1 MLALLVSLAPAPQQ
15 PGLSMLRTAES
26 LFAAGEFT
34 AAETAFRTANTQL
47 PHSAYPRQR
56 LAALYLRWNRPTEGL
71 AIWEAT
77 PDGDPFLHLQLL
89 AAAAKWDVL
98 ETATQEYLKRA
109 PTDGSAY
116 ALLTQALLYQSR
128 CLEAESVATA
138 WEQHTAG
145 IAAGGSAADGT
156 RAALTAAI
164 LHYTADPDTPEPT
177 ICVLDQDLCAA
188 TQTCAGAAQCLQQL
202 GESLLRRQRPELAAC
217 TLAQAIA
224 RAPENAAA
232 HAWLGVALEQIGSV
246 DAALPHFRRATTL
259 APDSAL
265 GWLLLGLTQLNRQ
278 NIAEA
283 HEALLRAQALDP
295 GNPAPCLAMAGVLAA
310 RGDYAN
316 IPLWTVAALERA
328 PEDPE
333 IWKATARFYLVRNL
347 ALEDEPLH
355 AAAGA
360 VQLAPEDAEAWTLLG
375 WAQFNAKDFDA
386 ALTALQTA
394 LTYDS
399 RRSEAHHLLGL
410 TLQAVGRHVEAQDA
424 LIRAQDLGYQP

>member
-1 MLALLVSLAPAPQQ
+1 MTLAILVLLVSLAPAPQQ

-34 AAETAFRTANTQL
+34 AAETAFRTANAQL
-47 PHSAYPRQR
+47 PHSTYPRQR
-56 LAALYLRWNRPTEGL
+56 LAALYLRWNRATEGL

-109 PTDGSAY
+109 PTDESAY

-128 CLEAESVATA
+128 CPEAESVAAA
-138 WEQHTAG
+138 WEQHAG
-145 IAAGGSAADGT
+145 SDAAGSN
-156 RAALTAAI
+156 AALTTAI
-164 LHYTADPDTPEPT
+164 LRYTADPNTPESA

-217 TLAQAIA
+217 TLAQAIE

-310 RGDYAN
+310 QGDYAN
-316 IPLWTVAALERA
+316 IPIWTVAALERA

-333 IWKATARFYLVRNL
+333 IWKAAARFYLVRNL
-347 ALEDEPLH
+347 VLEDEPLH

>member
-15 PGLSMLRTAES
+15 PALLTLRTAES
-26 LFAAGEFT
+26 LFAAGELT
-34 AAETAFRTANTQL
+34 AAETAFRDANAQL
-47 PHSAYPRQR
+47 PHNTYPRQR
-56 LAALYLRWNRPTEGL
+56 LAALYLRWNRPTDGL
-71 AIWEAT
+71 AVWETT
-77 PDGDPFLHLQLL
+77 PDGDPFLYLQLL
-89 AAAAKWDVL
+89 AAAAKWDAL
-98 ETATQEYLKRA
+98 EAATQEYLKRA
-109 PTDGSAY
+109 PTDESAY

-128 CLEAESVATA
+128 CPEAASVAAA
-138 WEQHTAG
+138 WEQHARTD
-145 IAAGGSAADGT
+145 AAGSNAAGSN
-156 RAALTAAI
+156 AALTAAI
-164 LHYTADPDTPEPT
+164 LRYTADPDTPEPA

-188 TQTCAGAAQCLQQL
+188 TQTCTGAAQCLQQL

-283 HEALLRAQALDP
+283 YEALLRAQALDP

-316 IPLWTVAALERA
+316 IPIWTVAALERA

-333 IWKATARFYLVRNL
+333 IWKATARFYLARNL

-360 VQLAPEDAEAWTLLG
+360 VQLAPEDAEAWMLLG

-386 ALTALQTA
+386 ALTTLQTA
-394 LTYDS
+394 LTYDA
-399 RRSEAHHLLGL
+399 RHSEAHHLLGL
-410 TLQAVGRHVEAQDA
+410 TLQALGRHAEAQDA
-424 LIRAQDLGYQP
+424 LTRAQDLGYQW